1 MDFKQFGG
9 RIMSE
14 IENIDYLCAK
24 YGHLIITEAEI
35 KDNKAKNE
43 ADSYLS
49 KALGV
54 LQEQGI
60 YAFYLFLEYRKDKK
74 AMKEVK
80 DQTQELLYKEL
91 KLLNETESKT
101 NNPFEKAKKISQD
114 LDKLLFARQVLEQTL
129 IYARYHVKAL
139 KY

>member
-24 YGHLIITEAEI
+24 YGHLIITKAEI

-74 AMKEVK
+74 AMKEVRE
-80 DQTQELLYKEL
+80 QTQELLYKEL

>member
-1 MDFKQFGG
+1 
-9 RIMSE
+9 MSE